1 MKLTPQITAEVIK
14 ILARRYTKK
23 ADMDMGS
30 PEDTLLATLM
40 SARTA
45 DAQVLRV
52 FPGFRKKF
60 PSWLSLAKANVADI
74 AKQISTI
81 GLYKSKAKAIKGL
94 AQMILADYGGKV
106 PDTVEELTA
115 LPGVGRKTANCVLS
129 YVFGKPAIAVDT
141 HVFRIVRRLGWS
153 KGKTP
158 EKVEADLA
166 ALLPQ
171 KYWSAINRVMVWFGR
186 DICVAGK
193 PRCWRCPLV
202 KLCAYKNKNLA
213 ESSF

>member
-1 MKLTPQITAEVIK
+1 MRATPKDEVKVIK
-14 ILARRYTKK
+14 ILGRLYTQK

-30 PEDTLLATLM
+30 PEDTLLATLL

-60 PSWLSLAKANVADI
+60 PSWRSLAKADVSDI
-74 AKQISTI
+74 AQQISTI

-94 AQMILADYGGKV
+94 AQMILADYGGRV
-106 PDTVEELTA
+106 PSAMEELVTF
-115 LPGVGRKTANCVLS
+115 PGVGRKTASCVLS
-129 YVFGKPAIAVDT
+129 FAFGKPSIAVDT

-171 KYWSAINRVMVWFGR
+171 KCWSDINRVMVRFGR
-186 DICVAGK
+186 DICVGK

-202 KLCAYKNKNLA
+202 KFCAYKNKNLA
-213 ESSF
+213 ESDF